1 MNYEEILRKIIRKY
15 GVMTE
20 NIRTAQLIESKLAKR
35 TATYADAEKFAQDI
49 GGILTDVFREYLPE
63 ALTDGRLYR
72 AAAEVLVQQPMV
84 VASNDV
90 ADVAIR
96 IQQELNENAGIGMN
110 AIDPGLNQDQIDGII
125 TGICNA
131 ESYDSSVELFMDQV
145 AGFFEGEVDDFV
157 RENADFQYK
166 AGLSPTIERKIS
178 GKCCAWCAKLAGTY
192 PYEDVRDRGNDV
204 FRRHNNCHCQ
214 ILYNPADGSKKRQ
227 NAHTKSW
234 TDEGKA
240 DRIAFAKRAQAKEG
254 FRSSADPMAEVTG
267 SGETSHPEEIR
278 KFREEAVKNG
288 VEIIEHEYES
298 WGYSPGLKPGQPG
311 QLYVSKGA
319 SYSGWRHEIEHMRD
333 DKAAG
338 WSGMAI
344 LMDKDEC
351 YRREANAYN
360 IEIRLANEAGRPDIA
375 ERLREN
381 LKAERRS
388 IYGSD

>member
-90 ADVAIR
+90 ADVAKR

-178 GKCCAWCAKLAGTY
+178 GKCCPWCAKLAGTY

-227 NAHTKSW
+227 NVRNRQW

-240 DRIAFAKRAQAKEG
+240 DRITNADNMNDWRKSREKTPDQRVLEAEFKRQLGQKQNTLSSEIVRNHKALRHYTPESMYDFLKETGYDVRPLSKGGLKGIGFKDGGGYKINFNGDGEFQYHPQKKTHHGDEYWKVSGGKEG
-254 FRSSADPMAEVTG
+254 IKRYDT
-267 SGETSHPEEIR
+267 
-278 KFREEAVKNG
+278 
-288 VEIIEHEYES
+288 
-298 WGYSPGLKPGQPG
+298 
-311 QLYVSKGA
+311 KG
-319 SYSGWRHEIEHMRD
+319 
-333 DKAAG
+333 
-338 WSGMAI
+338 
-344 LMDKDEC
+344 
-351 YRREANAYN
+351 
-360 IEIRLANEAGRPDIA
+360 NELSN
-375 ERLREN
+375 E
-381 LKAERRS
+381 
-388 IYGSD
+388 